1 MKSKTQFKQLLLLLF
16 VFTFSATVTF
26 SQSCG
31 DINADESTDIVD
43 ALLVAQC
50 YVGLTN
56 CPSAAIGDV
65 NCDGSI
71 DIIDGLLIAQL
82 YVGLISTLHCCDP
95 NPTPVP
101 TMPDLAQWLN
111 AHTRIAAS
119 IKWQY
124 TWISTGSYHVSE
136 DAKKAW
142 PEWTPEEKLSL
153 STAFEEAWNWFYNQA
168 DPVNNLNETLVYPPV
183 NIHENVDT
191 DTSNA
196 YTSVSKEYAWE
207 LYVRW
212 IALNLMVEI
221 GNILPWSILDYDEV
235 ELQVLFDSSAIMRY
249 RPLDDYTICTAV
261 PGHANFIYREDNLG
275 SSLIAPP
282 RYTYAFLAKNN
293 IIGSN
298 RYETI
303 ANLLQWVSENLVHF
317 YWSLTNSNA
326 EDHWQYRGIP
336 PITRIIE
343 GTTIISLNSSGH
355 WTAGCHGTAG
365 FLRNVLRAVNIPV
378 HIIRV
383 CGHSQAHFL
392 TENLYLDHGDNPYNG
407 TFKDSGL
414 PASDLLI
421 DETTYT
427 SWFGTYTENHN
438 NNCTYIG
445 NQVNVLATAP

>member
-1 MKSKTQFKQLLLLLF
+1 MKNKFKPLLLLF
-16 VFTFSATVTF
+16 IVFTFSDGITF
-26 SQSCG
+26 GQSCG
-31 DINADESTDIVD
+31 DINGNGSIDIVD
-43 ALLVAQC
+43 ALLTAQC
-50 YVGLTN
+50 YVGLTS
-56 CPSAAIGDV
+56 CPAADVGDV
-65 NCDGSI
+65 NCDGAI
-71 DIIDGLLIAQL
+71 DIVDALLIAQF
-82 YVGLISTLHCCDP
+82 YVNLFSTLNCCDP
-95 NPTPVP
+95 HPTPDP
-101 TMPDLAQWLN
+101 AMPDLAQWLD

-153 STAFEEAWNWFYNQA
+153 SVEFEETWNWFFNQA
-168 DPVNNLNETLVYPPV
+168 DPINNLNETLVYPPV
-183 NIHENVDT
+183 NIHEKVDD

-196 YTSVSKEYAWE
+196 YTSISKEYAWE

-212 IALNLMVEI
+212 VALNLVMEA
-221 GNILPWSILDYDEV
+221 GNVLPWSVLDYDDV

-249 RPLDDYTICTAV
+249 RSLGDYTICTAV

-282 RYTYAFLAKNN
+282 RYTYAFLAGNN
-293 IIGSN
+293 IIGSS

-303 ANLLQWVSENLVHF
+303 ANLLQWVSDNMVHF
-317 YWSLTNSNA
+317 YGSLTNGNA

-343 GTTIISLNSSGH
+343 GTTITSMNLQGH

-365 FLRNVLRAVNIPV
+365 FIRNVLKAVNIPV
-378 HIIRV
+378 HILRV
-383 CGHSQAHFL
+383 CGHSQVHFL
-392 TENLYLDHGDNPYNG
+392 TENLYMDHGDNPYNS
-407 TFKDSGL
+407 TFRDLGL

-421 DETTYT
+421 NDITYT
-427 SWFGTYTENHN
+427 SWFGEYTENHD

-445 NQVNVLATAP
+445 NQVNVLASE